1 MAVRLLPV
9 VFITEFI
16 IFDVF
21 IIPIALF
28 AFEMTVGFNGQAPGL
43 EAPYKAK
50 KWFKLKLI
58 II

>member
-1 MAVRLLPV
+1 
-9 VFITEFI
+9 
-16 IFDVF
+16 
-21 IIPIALF
+21 
-28 AFEMTVGFNGQAPGL
+28 MTVGFNGQAPGL